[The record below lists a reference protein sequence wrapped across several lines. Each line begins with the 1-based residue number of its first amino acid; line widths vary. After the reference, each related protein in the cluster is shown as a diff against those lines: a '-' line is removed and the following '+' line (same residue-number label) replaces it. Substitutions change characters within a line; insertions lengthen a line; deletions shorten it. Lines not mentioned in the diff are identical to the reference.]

1 MKLKLK
7 EPPAIMKKVGDKI
20 EVPKG
25 GPYLPKGKRRVTA
38 VASAP
43 RKPARGGMDDERADN
58 DVREPPVKMRKVSF
72 TVPDDGRI
80 PRLALLA
87 PRHDDWLQA
96 AGAMERRTPEQF
108 IDRLV
113 RLAWSK
119 DSTKGG
125 KFTDKTGGDGHA
137 RGRGEHGVSSTHP
150 AARGE

>member
-7 EPPAIMKKVGDKI
+7 EPTREIDKRASRARKAAPQ
-20 EVPKG
+20 PKA
-25 GPYLPKGKRRVTA
+25 PKIA
-38 VASAP
+38 
-43 RKPARGGMDDERADN
+43 KPARGGMDDERADN